1 MDKVKF
7 YPREKVLIKKGYK
20 YLYSCRSSNNH
31 GRGKAFYNYD
41 KNIMIFIYTFN
52 TIIMY
57 NKRMWNKREKTFT
70 NIGWIKRV
78 CWIFI
83 QNKGEIRWRTT
94 FNITMKKRKGNCI
107 IVVGLIWLGFSC
119 LLLLSLSQLFISLII
134 NLFIISPIFR
144 G

>member
-31 GRGKAFYNYD
+31 GRGKAFYNHD

-70 NIGWIKRV
+70 NIG
-78 CWIFI
+78 
-83 QNKGEIRWRTT
+83 
-94 FNITMKKRKGNCI
+94 
-107 IVVGLIWLGFSC
+107 
-119 LLLLSLSQLFISLII
+119 
-134 NLFIISPIFR
+134 
-144 G
+144 